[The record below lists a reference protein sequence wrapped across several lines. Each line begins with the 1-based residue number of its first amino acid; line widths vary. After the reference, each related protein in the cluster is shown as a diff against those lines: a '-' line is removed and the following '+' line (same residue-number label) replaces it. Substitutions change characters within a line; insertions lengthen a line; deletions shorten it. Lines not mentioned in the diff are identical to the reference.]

1 MQKNPIIRMS
11 LISLK
16 YLEHKE
22 ANHFH
27 NNRKTRLKKARK
39 CEKQTLPKS
48 QNLNEKKIFK
58 MTVKYTNSYL
68 KTSTH

>member
-11 LISLK
+11 LKSLK

-27 NNRKTRLKKARK
+27 NLVYRDNSLDYNLIEKLDLLKRL
-39 CEKQTLPKS
+39 EKSKNKLG
-48 QNLNEKKIFK
+48 QNLNI
-58 MTVKYTNSYL
+58 
-68 KTSTH
+68 

>member
-11 LISLK
+11 LKSLK

-27 NNRKTRLKKARK
+27 NLVYIDSAVSNFV
-39 CEKQTLPKS
+39 KS
-48 QNLNEKKIFK
+48 N
-58 MTVKYTNSYL
+58 
-68 KTSTH
+68 